1 MINGSNTFEKQHN
14 IILEDR
20 KKLVLSG
27 ITDVESFEDDAIQL
41 KTSLGDLTIR
51 GAGLK
56 MESFISEAGDLTVNG
71 NVYAMVYTNDSSK
84 KQSFVSR
91 LFK

>member
-1 MINGSNTFEKQHN
+1 MSNATNNYEKQHN

-20 KKLVLSG
+20 KKLILSG
-27 ITDVESFEDDAIQL
+27 VTDVESFEDDAIQL

-51 GAGLK
+51 GVGLK
-56 MESFISEAGDLTVNG
+56 MESFVAEIGDLTVNG
-71 NVYAMVYTNDSSK
+71 NVYAIVYTNDSSK

>member
-1 MINGSNTFEKQHN
+1 MINATNNFEKQHN

-20 KKLVLSG
+20 KKLILSG
-27 ITDVESFEDDAIQL
+27 VTDVESFEDDAIQL

-71 NVYAMVYTNDSSK
+71 NIYAIVYTNDSSK